1 MEISNFFCDPSQQ
14 LNLSCSE
21 TFIGSIVIYFIGS
34 VFGFIPISGIL
45 FSYYNIV
52 SSILRIPSSTGRYK
66 AFSTCESHLSVV
78 CLFYGTWL
86 EVYLGSTV
94 SHCPSKGAVASL
106 MYTVVTPM
114 LNPFF
119 YSLRNR
125 DISRSLKRLNCRKI
139 LTQDMWHPFGI

>member
-1 MEISNFFCDPSQQ
+1 
-14 LNLSCSE
+14 
-21 TFIGSIVIYFIGS
+21 
-34 VFGFIPISGIL
+34 
-45 FSYYNIV
+45 
-52 SSILRIPSSTGRYK
+52 
-66 AFSTCESHLSVV
+66 
-78 CLFYGTWL
+78 
-86 EVYLGSTV
+86 
-94 SHCPSKGAVASL
+94 